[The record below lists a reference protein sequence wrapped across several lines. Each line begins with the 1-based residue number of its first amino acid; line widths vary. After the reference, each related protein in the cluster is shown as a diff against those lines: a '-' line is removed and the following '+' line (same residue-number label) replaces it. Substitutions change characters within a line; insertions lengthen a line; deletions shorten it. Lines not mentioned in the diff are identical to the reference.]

1 MSMMPTSP
9 PPRRKPDP
17 QGLQAAAAGAGLILP
32 DTALLAFQ
40 QGRVLE
46 AIKLIRAA
54 NPGLDLTRA
63 KAVVQRMKA
72 QAQSAAADVRDE
84 TTVAAKPLMQLQSRR
99 PPTIEMGDRPGQLRW
114 LLVVALLAAAAW
126 LGFAGVF

>member
-1 MSMMPTSP
+1 MSIIPTSP

-17 QGLQAAAAGAGLILP
+17 QRLQAAAAGAGLILP

-46 AIKLIRAA
+46 AIKLVRAA

-84 TTVAAKPLMQLQSRR
+84 TMAAAKPSMQLQSRR
-99 PPTIEMGDRPGQLRW
+99 PPTVAMGDPPGRLRW
-114 LLVVALLAAAAW
+114 LLVAALLAAAAW
-126 LGFAGVF
+126 IGFARVF